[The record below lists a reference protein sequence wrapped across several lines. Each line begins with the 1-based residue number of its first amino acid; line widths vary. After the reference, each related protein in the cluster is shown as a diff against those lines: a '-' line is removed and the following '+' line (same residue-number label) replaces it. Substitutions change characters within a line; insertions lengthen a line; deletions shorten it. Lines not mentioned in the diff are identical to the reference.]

1 MIKLITGV
9 PGTGKTK
16 TLISM
21 VNEAVKTSKGNV
33 VCIEKGIKLRF
44 DIDYNARLI
53 NAEEYLIDDA
63 QSLFGFVSGVIASNH
78 DVTEIFIDAALKICN
93 NDVAAFE
100 KAVVEM
106 DALSEKT
113 GVNIVGMLLRFVLKL
128 GHSRQLAELCVAI

>member
-63 QSLFGFVSGVIASNH
+63 QSLFGFISGVIASNH
-78 DVTEIFIDAALKICN
+78 DVTEIFVDAALKICN

-113 GVNIVGMLLRFVLKL
+113 GVNIVLTSSIPKGEESDTIKKY
-128 GHSRQLAELCVAI
+128 I

>member
-21 VNEAVKTSKGNV
+21 VNEAVKTSNGNV

-63 QSLFGFVSGVIASNH
+63 QSLFGFIAGVIASNH
-78 DVTEIFIDAALKICN
+78 DVTEIFVDAALKICN

-106 DALSEKT
+106 DALSDKT
-113 GVNIVGMLLRFVLKL
+113 GVNIVLTSSIPKGEESDTVKKY
-128 GHSRQLAELCVAI
+128 I

>member
-16 TLISM
+16 TLIGM
-21 VNEAVKTSKGNV
+21 VNEAVKASNGNV

-53 NAEEYLIDDA
+53 NAEEYLINDA
-63 QSLFGFVSGVIASNH
+63 QSLFGFLSGVIASNH
-78 DVTEIFIDAALKICN
+78 DVTEIFVDAALKICN

-113 GVNIVGMLLRFVLKL
+113 GVNIVLTSSIPKGEESDTIKKY
-128 GHSRQLAELCVAI
+128 I

>member
-9 PGTGKTK
+9 PGTGKTRM
-16 TLISM
+16 LLDE
-21 VNEAVKTSKGNV
+21 VNEALKTSNGSV
-33 VCIEKGIKLRF
+33 VCVEKGIKLRF

-113 GVNIVGMLLRFVLKL
+113 GVNIVLTSSIPKGEESETIKKY
-128 GHSRQLAELCVAI
+128 I

>member
-1 MIKLITGV
+1 MIKLITGI

-16 TLISM
+16 TRISM

-53 NAEEYLIDDA
+53 NADEYLIDDA

-93 NDVAAFE
+93 YDVAAFE
-100 KAVVEM
+100 KAVLEL
-106 DALSEKT
+106 DSLSEKT
-113 GVNIVGMLLRFVLKL
+113 GVNIVLTSSIPKGEESDTIKKYL
-128 GHSRQLAELCVAI
+128 

>member
-63 QSLFGFVSGVIASNH
+63 QSLFGFISGVIASNH
-78 DVTEIFIDAALKICN
+78 DVTEIFVDAALKICN
-93 NDVAAFE
+93 NDIAAFE
-100 KAVVEM
+100 KAVDEM
-106 DALSEKT
+106 AILAQKT
-113 GVNIVGMLLRFVLKL
+113 GVNIVMTSSIPKGAESDTLKKY
-128 GHSRQLAELCVAI
+128 I